1 MFPIFENSSLVPS
14 LLSLWARRWLNLKLK
29 QSPLQLL
36 MLMLKLIL
44 TFSTMVMILL
54 LMNIWQNEQ
63 Q

>member
-1 MFPIFENSSLVPS
+1 MFSNFENSSLVPS

-29 QSPLQLL
+29 RPPLQRLT
-36 MLMLKLIL
+36 LMLKLIL

-63 Q
+63 H